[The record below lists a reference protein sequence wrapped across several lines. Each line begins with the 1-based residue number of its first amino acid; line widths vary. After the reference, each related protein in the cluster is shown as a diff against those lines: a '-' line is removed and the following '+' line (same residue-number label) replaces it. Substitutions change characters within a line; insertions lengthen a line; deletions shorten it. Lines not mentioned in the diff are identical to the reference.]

1 MRNYIDDIHS
11 AAIEALPWE
20 KLQEC
25 NVLITGATGLI
36 GGCLVEVL
44 MSRGDVNVYAA
55 GRNEER
61 AYRRFAEYKD
71 NPRFHFFKYD
81 VSRSLSEGTS
91 SPLSEGNPIPFHYI
105 IHAAS
110 DASPAAFASTPVDVI
125 KSNIYGTANLIE
137 YGMAHGMR
145 RFLYVS
151 TGEVYGEGGATEET
165 PDGPA
170 FKETDSGYVN
180 PVLPRSCYP
189 SSKRAA
195 ETLCAAYK
203 EQYDADVVIA
213 RPCHTYGPHFTPS
226 DNRVYAQF
234 IRNVL
239 RGEDIVMKS
248 DGSQFR
254 SWCYVVDCVR
264 ALLYIL
270 LKGEAGEAYNIADKN
285 SNVTIRQLAEM
296 IAGAAGRKV
305 VLQIPKDSESKGYNR
320 VTRSLFFTR
329 KLEALGW
336 SISGNMSDKLARTVE
351 IAQI

>member
-1 MRNYIDDIHS
+1 MRNYWDDIKL
-11 AAIEALPWE
+11 AANEALPWE
-20 KLQEC
+20 KLRGC
-25 NVLITGATGLI
+25 NVLVTGATGLI

-44 MSRGDVNVYAA
+44 MARRDINVYAA
-55 GRNEER
+55 GRNKAR
-61 AYRRFAEYKD
+61 AKVRFAEYTD
-71 NPRFHFFKYD
+71 NPCFHFFKYD
-81 VSRSLSEGTS
+81 VSR
-91 SPLSEGNPIPFHYI
+91 PLSDVSRSSSEEPSIPFHYI

-137 YGMAHGMR
+137 YGIAHGMR

-151 TGEVYGEGGATEET
+151 TGEVYGEGGATEDT

-170 FKETDSGYVN
+170 FKESDNGYVN
-180 PVLPRSCYP
+180 PTLPRSCYP

-203 EQYDADVVIA
+203 DQYGTDVVIA
-213 RPCHTYGPHFTPS
+213 RPCHTYGPHFTSS

-234 IRNVL
+234 VRNVL

-270 LKGEAGEAYNIADKN
+270 LKGESGEAYNIADPN
-285 SNVTIRQLAEM
+285 SNVSIRQLAEM

-305 VLQIPKDSESKGYNR
+305 VVQLPKDTESKGYNR
-320 VTRSLFFTR
+320 VTRSLFSTR
-329 KLEALGW
+329 KLESLGW
-336 SISGNMSDKLARTVE
+336 TISGNMRDKIVRMIE

>member
-1 MRNYIDDIHS
+1 MRNYCDDILS
-11 AAIEALPWE
+11 AASEALPWE
-20 KLQEC
+20 KLQGC

-36 GGCLVEVL
+36 GSCLVEVL

-61 AYRRFAEYKD
+61 ARRRFADYKD

-81 VSRSLSEGTS
+81 VSM
-91 SPLSEGNPIPFHYI
+91 PLSEDTPIQFHYI

-137 YGMAHGMR
+137 YGMSHGMH

-170 FKETDSGYVN
+170 FMETDSGYVN
-180 PVLPRSCYP
+180 PALPRSCYP

-195 ETLCAAYK
+195 ETLCAAFK
-203 EQYDADVVIA
+203 EQYGADVVIA

-270 LKGEAGEAYNIADKN
+270 LKGESGESYNIADPN
-285 SNVTIRQLAEM
+285 SNITIRQLAEM
-296 IAGAAGRKV
+296 IASAAGRKV
-305 VLQIPKDSESKGYNR
+305 VIQLPSDSESKGYNR
-320 VTRSLFFTR
+320 VTRSLFSTR

-336 SISGNMSDKLARTVE
+336 TITGNMSDKLARTVE